1 MWGFGLLSPYSDP
14 ILMNNRLLFLGVQ
27 SDENKNAKKNIKKNI
42 KKNAKEKMVFIS
54 TGDHCP
60 MCVVS
65 VPAN

>member
-1 MWGFGLLSPYSDP
+1 MWGFGLLSPYSDQ
-14 ILMNNRLLFLGVQ
+14 ILMNNRLLFFGVQ
-27 SDENKNAKKNIKKNI
+27 SDENKNAKKNIQ
-42 KKNAKEKMVFIS
+42 KNAKEKMVFIS